1 MHCYKFFLQQTR
13 IKHFVRGCLGG
24 GTLSF
29 PPTLCTL
36 PPLLLISD
44 KFNDNNFSYVISAVS
59 FVFSIIHCLHQFSIY
74 NMHTT
79 VSELVL
85 DDTLSIPSVA
95 HNRASSRYCVG
106 FPTLVLQQCI
116 IEPSYD
122 IGIYPILTVISI
134 NCHFAICFV
143 YLPILSGYT
152 MLHFIVMFSK
162 NYVSLCN
169 LDAKI

>member
-1 MHCYKFFLQQTR
+1 MD
-13 IKHFVRGCLGG
+13 VWEG

-85 DDTLSIPSVA
+85 DDTLSISSVA

-122 IGIYPILTVISI
+122 IGIYAILTVISI
-134 NCHFAICFV
+134 NCHFAICFI